1 MRRSK
6 LVIGFVLAIILF
18 ASFSVTTILIG
29 NRNAN
34 TEISSPLAISVNDNS
49 LFQFEWPQ
57 FQGDSSFTRFS
68 AGPAPAT
75 SSILWKSNVTGIQ
88 PYLVAF
94 NGMIYVCTNTSVVA
108 LDQTGKQ
115 VWETPI
121 TMNGTWPIA
130 YKIDNSHMI
139 VESCC
144 LNPQTGKF
152 YGQVQISYLIQVSSQ
167 LMSTVLWKKCS
178 TLN

>member
-1 MRRSK
+1 MHRCK
-6 LVIGFVLAIILF
+6 LVIGFLLAIILF
-18 ASFSVTTILIG
+18 ASFSLTILIG

-34 TEISSPLAISVNDNS
+34 TEISSPLASPVNDNS
-49 LFQFEWPQ
+49 LSQYEWPQ

-68 AGPAPAT
+68 AGPAPTT

-108 LDQTGKQ
+108 LDQTGKKL
-115 VWETPI
+115 WETPI
-121 TMNGTWPIA
+121 FINGTWPIA

-139 VESCC
+139 VESNC
-144 LNPQTGKF
+144 LDPQTGK
-152 YGQVQISYLIQVSSQ
+152 LLWTSSQ
-167 LMSTVLWKKCS
+167 FLT
-178 TLN
+178 